1 MKCMVVCRLERAQVQ
16 SQTVECVPRIFRW
29 LRDAGHSCTLDAEPW
44 AEVAE
49 CRNLA
54 AARFLDSDADFLI
67 GIDDDVA
74 VSREAF
80 VCMLEANADC
90 IGARVPAR
98 VIDLGQLA
106 DGIRRGTPGGASG
119 DAAAARKPDSAGAVR
134 EVDQVGAAFH
144 MVRREV
150 LERIL
155 ESGLAE
161 RSQMAIG
168 PDQVPTVGFFDHLDD
183 DGGNRLPEADSFCK
197 RVRDAGF
204 AIHEY
209 DGPGISRIS
218 EIAFST

>member
-80 VCMLEANADC
+80 LCMLEANADC

-106 DGIRRGTPGGASG
+106 DGIRQGAPAG
-119 DAAAARKPDSAGAVR
+119 AASARKPDSAGAVR

-150 LERIL
+150 LEKIL
-155 ESGLAE
+155 ESGLAG
-161 RSQMAIG
+161 RSEMTIG
-168 PDQVPTVGFFDHLDD
+168 HEQVPTVGFFDHLDD
-183 DGGNRLPEADSFCK
+183 DGGNRLPEAHSFCK

>member
-80 VCMLEANADC
+80 LCMLEAKADC

-106 DGIRRGTPGGASG
+106 DGIRQGTPGGAAS
-119 DAAAARKPDSAGAVR
+119 ARKPDSVGAVR

-150 LERIL
+150 LEKIL
-155 ESGLAE
+155 ESGLAG
-161 RSQMAIG
+161 RSEMTIG
-168 PDQVPTVGFFDHLDD
+168 HEQVPMVGFFDHLDD

-204 AIHEY
+204 TIHEY